1 MELPISRAA
10 LARITSRFN
19 RDFKPKRSV
28 DLTIQAGECT
38 EEFGD
43 ELRSWCG
50 EHCGARWKQ
59 LDRGKPGLVTMAFES
74 VLDAAMFRA
83 SALSDCRAVIAANN
97 RRRRAL
103 MRRRSR

>member
-1 MELPISRAA
+1 MELPISHAA

-28 DLTIQAGECT
+28 GLTIQAGECP
-38 EEFGD
+38 EEFSD
-43 ELRSWCG
+43 ELRLWCR

-59 LDRGKPGLVTMAFES
+59 IGRSTPGLVTMAFES
-74 VLDAAMFRA
+74 VFDAAMFRK
-83 SALSDCRAVIAANN
+83 SALRDCRAVIAANN